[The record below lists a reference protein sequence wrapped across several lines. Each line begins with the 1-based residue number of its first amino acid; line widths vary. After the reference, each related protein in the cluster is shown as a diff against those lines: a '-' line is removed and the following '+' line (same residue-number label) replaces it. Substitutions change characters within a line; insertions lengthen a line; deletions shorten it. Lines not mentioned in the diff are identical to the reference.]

1 MANFNTHLAVAAV
14 GSGLCATVA
23 MAGHAAP
30 QNYLLTL
37 TLAGAI
43 GGILPDIDLEKAV
56 PSRMLFSALGVI
68 AAFIALFN
76 FKSQY
81 SILELWVVWLAAYL
95 IVRYGV
101 HTVFFERTRHRGIFH
116 SLLAGAFF
124 MALTAVIF
132 DRVFGEPPALA
143 WLTGLFVLI
152 GFIIHLVLD
161 EIYSVDI
168 EGAAIKKSFGTALK
182 PFDFHSWRGSVL
194 MGAALAAC
202 IIAAPPMR
210 DFQDIVRPPVL
221 LAFLKERLLPNGQ
234 WFSAQPARGAAAP
247 SNGQASAGK
256 SLKSSEQTVSR

>member
-30 QNYLLTL
+30 HNYLLTL

-76 FKSQY
+76 FKAQY
-81 SILELWVVWLAAYL
+81 SIAELWIVWLAAYL
-95 IVRYGV
+95 LVRYGV

-182 PFDFHSWRGSVL
+182 PFDFHSWRSSAL
-194 MGAALAAC
+194 MGAALAVLLA
-202 IIAAPPMR
+202 AAPPMHA
-210 DFQDIVRPPVL
+210 FQDIVRPPVL
-221 LAFLKERLLPNGQ
+221 FAFLKARLLPNGA
-234 WFSAQPARGAAAP
+234 WFSAQPARDAAAL
-247 SNGQASAGK
+247 SSGQAIAGK
-256 SLKSSEQTVSR
+256 TQ